1 MARYSFFGSGW
12 GWGCE
17 PSCPASATLYRT
29 FGNSGTCAPI
39 VCDDDEYP
47 SQRNNGS
54 WRCRDLPNNR
64 LINPGIWRYN
74 CPSGTDPYF
83 GFGVMYCRPD
93 SPGGFM
99 SPVSAAL
106 PASTE
111 TTAPPRTKGVTTP
124 SGFHAAAAPS
134 STTTTTA
141 PPVLIPIEVEELI
154 DVAEAKCSTV
164 PRMEKT
170 PVDLGREW
178 TPPPTECV
186 LDALPDL
193 PATDAN
199 GWDNVGYRVKVTARN
214 AAGSSTAGT
223 FEPPFMSIPGV
234 PATLSPAPAERVWF
248 PHYDT
253 SIISI
258 DASGGGSTAV
268 DIPGF
273 VSVPMGRIT
282 ISNPNGDEISL
293 AGGVTAGRIVID
305 DNRDPLPLGYVPSV
319 VMQREVLITATAG
332 NITSKATVK
341 VNSDTSYGIL
351 RWITQ

>member
-1 MARYSFFGSGW
+1 MARELGFTAGW
-12 GWGCE
+12 GWSCE
-17 PSCPASATLYRT
+17 PSCAANRTLYRT
-29 FGNSGTCAPI
+29 ASNNRRCRPV

-47 SQRNNGS
+47 RRVNGN
-54 WRCRDLPNNR
+54 WRCRSLPNNTVT
-64 LINPGIWRYN
+64 NPGVRN
-74 CPSGTDPYF
+74 FTCPSGTDPYF
-83 GFGVMYCRPD
+83 GFGVMFCRPD
-93 SPGGFM
+93 GPVGFM
-99 SPVSAAL
+99 APARGAPPAPAAPVSSG
-106 PASTE
+106 PST
-111 TTAPPRTKGVTTP
+111 
-124 SGFHAAAAPS
+124 S
-134 STTTTTA
+134 A
-141 PPVLIPIEVEELI
+141 PPVLVPIEVEELVE
-154 DVAEAKCSTV
+154 VAEAKCSTV
-164 PRMEKT
+164 ARMEKV
-170 PVDLGREW
+170 PADVGREW

-186 LDALPDL
+186 LSDLPDL

-214 AAGSSTAGT
+214 AAGTSTPGT

-234 PATLSPAPAERVWF
+234 PATLSPVPPERVWF
-248 PHYDT
+248 PYYDT

-258 DASGGGSTAV
+258 DASGGGSTVV

-282 ISNPNGDEISL
+282 ISNPNGESIGF

-305 DNRDPLPLGYVPSV
+305 DARATLPFGYVPSV